1 MQAARLAARA
11 IGWVFVAVIGY
22 HAVLAAIRAAQAG
35 ADGNW
40 GRVVEM
46 TAIAIFGTALVVLA
60 IAGTVR
66 SSSRR

>member
-11 IGWVFVAVIGY
+11 IGWAFVAVIGY
-22 HAVLAAIRAAQAG
+22 HAGLAAGRAAQAVS
-35 ADGNW
+35 DGNW

-46 TAIAIFGTALVVLA
+46 TAIAIAGTALVVLA

-66 SSSRR
+66 RSSRS